1 MSPSSSAK
9 QPINRPRLRFDM
21 FVRGTAPTLC
31 FLSQLCTCRSR
42 TCRVASAFK
51 PGDIRFFSCWA
62 RSNRS
67 WRAHGPVRLGAH
79 GACSGACGCR
89 SWVSDTRRG
98 RPRVL
103 LSPGASPAAITRS
116 MHWHKGVW
124 LDGHTV
130 ATTLTS
136 VFFTLHLKYSFLNA
150 KRKYRTIKRE
160 RLPSRFLAK
169 PTRHLRPAAPRF
181 RLSEIRSPRA
191 SSSRC

>member
-1 MSPSSSAK
+1 MVPLLSPSSSAK

-116 MHWHKGVW
+116 MHWHKGVA
-124 LDGHTV
+124 GRPHRRHNT
-130 ATTLTS
+130 
-136 VFFTLHLKYSFLNA
+136 H
-150 KRKYRTIKRE
+150 E
-160 RLPSRFLAK
+160 RLFHVTLEVQFFEREAQVSYDQ
-169 PTRHLRPAAPRF
+169 T
-181 RLSEIRSPRA
+181 
-191 SSSRC
+191 